1 MRATGTQ
8 LGTRS
13 AIHAFAGRRAA
24 LALPCA
30 LIALGWAVVL
40 AAALTHRAYLLEHH
54 YWLARTG
61 IPAWAPLAVFLAS
74 WQGMLLAMMLPASMP
89 ALAAVFAAAGQR
101 RPAAAQLVFLLGY
114 AVPWTAFGLVAY
126 LGDAGLLA
134 LSARWGWLAA
144 HIWVIGLATL
154 LIGALYQ
161 LTPAKRHT
169 LLACRTPHVAAR
181 EVGSVWREGRR
192 HGAACIGA
200 GWALML
206 IMFGF
211 GMTNL
216 TAMLALTVVMVAE
229 QATARLDHTRALI
242 GAALVALA
250 LIWSLHAATSVG
262 AAPAVTG
269 GAFART
275 QTLAG
280 GATVTL
286 RVTPAQLGVNSFAVT
301 VRDGAGNPVHA
312 AGATLTLDM
321 LDMDMGAQQITL
333 APSPG
338 SQGSGGGSYTG
349 TGALVMP
356 GAWQATVRLRI
367 TPGDQTL
374 QAVFR
379 FTVTDAR
386 GG

>member
-1 MRATGTQ
+1 MCTTETL

-13 AIHAFAGRRAA
+13 AIHAFADRRAA

-54 YWLARTG
+54 YWLARPG
-61 IPAWAPLAVFLAS
+61 IPVWAPLAVFVTT
-74 WQGMLLAMMLPASMP
+74 WQVMLLAMMLPASMP
-89 ALAAVFAAAGQR
+89 AFAAIFAAGPR

-114 AVPWTAFGLVAY
+114 AVPWAALGLVAY

-134 LSARWGWLAA
+134 LSTRWGWLAA
-144 HIWVIGLATL
+144 HIWVIGLAAL
-154 LIGALYQ
+154 LIAALYQ

-169 LLACRTPHVAAR
+169 LPACRTLHVAAR
-181 EVGSVWREGRR
+181 EMGDVWREGRR
-192 HGAACIGA
+192 HGAACVGA

-216 TAMLALTVVMVAE
+216 TAMLALTAVMVAE
-229 QATARLDHTRALI
+229 QATARPDQARALI
-242 GAALVALA
+242 GAALIALA
-250 LIWSLHAATSVG
+250 LLWSVHAATSAS
-262 AAPAVTG
+262 AAPTATG

-280 GATVTL
+280 GATVML
-286 RVTPAQLGVNSFAVT
+286 RVTPAHLGVNTFAVT
-301 VRDGAGNPVHA
+301 VRDSAGNPVHA
-312 AGATLTLDM
+312 ASATLTLDM

-338 SQGSGGGSYTG
+338 SQGSGGSYTG
-349 TGALVMP
+349 AGALVMP
-356 GAWQATVRLRI
+356 GAWQATVRLEI
-367 TPGDQTL
+367 TPGGQTV

-379 FTVTDAR
+379 LTAS
-386 GG
+386 